1 MSAPW
6 NWVKDAFEWI
16 GKAIKNIAKK
26 IIDIVKSI
34 CETLWQWVKDVFNGI
49 IETIK
54 DVGLFI
60 YHTVTFEISKAFKDL
75 YNTLGDV
82 VSIVGCTFD
91 AIFKILDELTFGLFS
106 KVWGVLQKIISI
118 IMICVCIAT
127 GQVELALAMITTSL
141 LAATGAIEDPVIF
154 LAIAVTLTIVAGQ
167 APIRRQLLALRQEI
181 GEFINVDL
189 DTLTWALSEGYIGW
203 TDILGN
209 ELSGVVAKIGEIL
222 DMTKE
227 EIWGLLNNIATGI
240 GGTVGKVYDALK
252 EGVDFVANTVRP
264 VWGFI
269 KQMAEWTYDK
279 IYKAARYIVKTA
291 KESWGWAVNNIG
303 DVVLTIGNWIVEK
316 GKWLYEF
323 VRNRVFDFWEIVKK
337 AAIGSWEYISKVVKP
352 VVNWV
357 KTTIWP
363 TITSISNTLIEVSQ
377 WINQKGKEIYAWYA
391 AHIKPYT
398 DRIVDLIHKA
408 AVITEVIRAIK
419 EGKVVRALLTGIG
432 ILGGKIED
440 VSRNILKYYDGTL
453 TSIMKGI
460 GYGIGWVRK
469 MITDLYT
476 SANRI
481 AKDVGKMGINV
492 GWKVLNDMS
501 RFISD
506 VAKATLGKVY
516 IKIGDVDRTV
526 REWIAYLKEPVTRA
540 LSIIY
545 QTHAE
550 FHKYDYA
557 YRAAYLRQLSTVT
570 GRPFHY
576 LFLPKVLYSKP

>member
-141 LAATGAIEDPVIF
+141 LAATGAIEDPVIL